1 MSFEHP
7 YLFLLLIV
15 PFVLFAFLVLTNKEG
30 IERVFSKKVLERI
43 KVEGDGLSSRGRNA
57 LFFMAIF
64 FMIVAMSEPCVKQ
77 EDKNITLS
85 GLQIALALDISG
97 SMRSKDRY
105 PNRLEFAKSKIKEM
119 IEQLPQDEMMLFTF
133 SDGVYLVSPMSSDR
147 DTLKSVVDGIT
158 SDFLGSSSN
167 FTALA
172 NIAGPIF
179 KGKKQKLAVIVSD
192 GGDKNELKRFEE
204 IIKKYNIRLYAILIG
219 TKEGADIL
227 DKDGKPVIKDDK
239 IVRSSVNE
247 YLGKIAKESGG
258 DYIIADYGSD
268 DIKSLVGKI
277 ESQNRAYKSGTV
289 VNIKQKKELFYY
301 PLILSL
307 FLLLGALISIPSKEQ
322 FIKSVKRIKNG
333 K

>member
-7 YLFLLLIV
+7 YLFFLLII
-15 PFVLFAFLVLTNKEG
+15 PFAIFAFLVLTNKEG

-43 KVEGDGLSSRGRNA
+43 KVEGDGLGNRARNA
-57 LFFMAIF
+57 LFFIAIF

-77 EDKNITLS
+77 GDKKITLS

-105 PNRLEFAKSKIKEM
+105 PNRLEFAKVKIKELLK
-119 IEQLPQDEMMLFTF
+119 ELPQDEMMLFTF
-133 SDGVYLVSPMSSDR
+133 SDGVYLVSPMSSDK
-147 DTLKSVVDGIT
+147 DTLESVVDGIT
-158 SDFLGSSSN
+158 SDFLGGSSN

-179 KGKKQKLAVIVSD
+179 KDKKQKLAIIVSD
-192 GGDKNELKRFEE
+192 GGDADELKRFEE

-219 TKEGADIL
+219 TKEGANVL
-227 DKDGKPVIKDDK
+227 DKDGKPVIKDDR
-239 IVRSSVNE
+239 IARTRVNE

-258 DYIIADYGSD
+258 DYIIADYGSE
-268 DIKSLVGKI
+268 DIKSLVKKI
-277 ESQNRAYKSGTV
+277 ESQNRAYKNGTV
-289 VNIKQKKELFYY
+289 VKVKQKKELFYY
-301 PLILSL
+301 PLLL
-307 FLLLGALISIPSKEQ
+307 ALAFLLSALISIPSREQ
-322 FIKSVKRIKNG
+322 FLHGIKRIKNA